1 MNIFTGEAGVVLR
14 EAEVEMINA
23 HIDGLNAAIDQTA
36 AAFGYPV
43 FDINALFA
51 DIVSGAHVP
60 TYGGATLTAQFL
72 LGGIFSYDGIHP
84 QHIGSALI
92 ADELIQFIN
101 AEYGSEIPR
110 VNMAEVLFE
119 GDWQSLGVS
128 PAQAKKTVMSA
139 EAFQT
144 LYDLFVPKVER
155 RPQVR
160 RPDLRRQGGPPDLVG
175 RKPARMKP

>member
-1 MNIFTGEAGVVLR
+1 VLR

-43 FDINALFA
+43 FDVNALFA
-51 DIVSGAHVP
+51 DIVSGAFVP
-60 TYGGATLTAQFL
+60 TYGGATLSAQFL

-84 QHIGSALI
+84 QRIGSALI

-110 VNMAEVLFE
+110 VDMAEVLFE
-119 GDWQSLGVS
+119 GDWQAPAVS
-128 PAQAKKTVMSA
+128 PAQAKRTIMSA

-144 LYDLFVPKVER
+144 LCELFVPKVER
-155 RPQVR
+155 RPQFR
-160 RPDLRRQGGPPDLVG
+160 RPDARRQGGPPDVAR
-175 RKPARMKP
+175 RKPSRIP